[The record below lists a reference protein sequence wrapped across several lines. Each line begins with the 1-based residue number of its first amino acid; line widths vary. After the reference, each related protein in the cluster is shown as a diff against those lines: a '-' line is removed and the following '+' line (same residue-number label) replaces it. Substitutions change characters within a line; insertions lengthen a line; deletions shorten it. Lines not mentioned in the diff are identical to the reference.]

1 MYKNVIFD
9 IGGVM
14 VDFDP
19 RDFLLDR
26 FCNAAIE
33 EKVYRLTFGSEHW
46 QKLDTGLFHRYAGN
60 QATLAAAGHEV

>member
-26 FCNAAIE
+26 FCNAAIQ
-33 EKVYRLTFGSEHW
+33 EKVYRLTFCSEPW
-46 QKLDTGLFHRYAGN
+46 QKLDAGL
-60 QATLAAAGHEV
+60 